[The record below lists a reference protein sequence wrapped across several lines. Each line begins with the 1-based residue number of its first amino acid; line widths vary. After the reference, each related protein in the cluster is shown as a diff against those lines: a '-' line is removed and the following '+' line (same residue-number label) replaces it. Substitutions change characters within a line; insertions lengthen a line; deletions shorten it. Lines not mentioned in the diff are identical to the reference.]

1 MRARGGDAG
10 SPEPGAGPGPRARAV
25 HDERSKRR
33 HLRELR
39 HIRRLRRAAA
49 PDSDDALGGVPPS
62 SSMMRAKTCRGSA
75 SAMQL
80 TAATLGR
87 SARAS
92 ARLDPPP
99 KRAPVAPTSRNL
111 LSLETV
117 KDFPVPG
124 RPHTYT
130 LALRPDLRLR

>member
-1 MRARGGDAG
+1 
-10 SPEPGAGPGPRARAV
+10 
-25 HDERSKRR
+25 
-33 HLRELR
+33 
-39 HIRRLRRAAA
+39 
-49 PDSDDALGGVPPS
+49 
-62 SSMMRAKTCRGSA
+62 MMRAKTCRGSA

-92 ARLDPPP
+92 ARGTRR
-99 KRAPVAPTSRNL
+99 RARSRRATPRNL

>member
-1 MRARGGDAG
+1 
-10 SPEPGAGPGPRARAV
+10 
-25 HDERSKRR
+25 
-33 HLRELR
+33 
-39 HIRRLRRAAA
+39 
-49 PDSDDALGGVPPS
+49 
-62 SSMMRAKTCRGSA
+62 MMRAKTCRGSA

-99 KRAPVAPTSRNL
+99 SALPSPQLRATFSAS
-111 LSLETV
+111 ETV